1 MYIDSFIPSAH
12 RDFYHPQPLEETIR
26 ESVGRFLA
34 AIDRSLRVKCY
45 RDTTLRIPF
54 SHAVFRYLF
63 RDKTKLTLRDF
74 SSTYFPSGWDQC
86 YRRFGSDASR
96 NPLWRG
102 RCIVFPLD
110 VKCVLRSSKRSSFI
124 KQDST
129 YVPKPVVL
137 EEIIRVCITKIN
149 CNS

>member
-12 RDFYHPQPLEETIR
+12 RDFHHPQPLEETIR

-34 AIDRSLRVKCY
+34 ATQSGV
-45 RDTTLRIPF
+45 TTLRIPF

-137 EEIIRVCITKIN
+137 EEIIRLCITKIN